1 MRRFTSVDFLRL
13 VSGKAVPLPR
23 PNAARILLNIGGS
36 SRRRSFIFFLIQTI
50 PSNVRTELQDDGDL
64 CALPLILDDYLPPFY
79 RLPTFLV
86 KLGMALE
93 SRREQ
98 ECLHAIAVELSEFY
112 AYKHLANE
120 SPQPSD
126 EDQLDDGD
134 GGDTETYKVF
144 K

>member
-1 MRRFTSVDFLRL
+1 M
-13 VSGKAVPLPR
+13 
-23 PNAARILLNIGGS
+23 
-36 SRRRSFIFFLIQTI
+36 
-50 PSNVRTELQDDGDL
+50 
-64 CALPLILDDYLPPFY
+64 ILDNYLPSFY
-79 RLPTFLV
+79 KLPTFLV

-120 SPQPSD
+120 EPQASY
-126 EDQLDDGD
+126 EDQIDDGE

-144 K
+144 RLVETDSRGRLNESSHWC